1 MARRAPW
8 LTSEVGVLAALEQA
22 VLLCRRGMSRPWLTL
37 LVSGLLAAALTAFVV
52 FRHHDYAPRFVL
64 RVVEA
69 DRAPTTTAPALKR
82 QLAEY
87 VRQAV
92 FTSEP
97 LLGVM
102 ERHGLYPSL
111 RKKNTRA
118 ALEAFKED
126 IEVEVYQ
133 NYFVEERRADRGP
146 RSVRLTVSF
155 HAKDPNLAL
164 AVTRDLGALIVKREQ
179 ERRRE
184 QSRAIAARAEQA
196 RDVLVQAAQRRASEI
211 FDKRRALEQ
220 SKRADPRQQVEL
232 VGLLGSLD
240 GLERRAE
247 TAERRAAALDMNA
260 ALEQQGI
267 GLYFDVVDDGAL
279 PGRAAQLQ
287 GELLSAGLAILLAL
301 PLLAMAVGAATLQRG
316 QT

>member
-8 LTSEVGVLAALEQA
+8 LISEVGVLGCIEQA
-22 VLLCRRGMSRPWLTL
+22 VLLCRRGLSRPWLTL
-37 LVSGLLAAALTAFVV
+37 LVSGLLAAALTGFVV

-69 DRAPTTTAPALKR
+69 DRDPSTTAPALKR

-102 ERHGLYPSL
+102 ERHGLYQSL

-118 ALEAFKED
+118 AIETFKED
-126 IEVEVYQ
+126 IDVDVFQ
-133 NYFVEERRADRGP
+133 NYFVEERRVDRGP

-155 HAKDPNLAL
+155 HAKDPNVAL
-164 AVTRDLGALIVKREQ
+164 SVTRDLGALIVQREQ
-179 ERRRE
+179 ARRRE
-184 QSRAIAARAEQA
+184 QARAIAARADEA
-196 RDVLVQAAQRRASEI
+196 RDVLVQAAQRRATEI
-211 FDKRRALEQ
+211 FDKQRALEQ
-220 SKRADPRQQVEL
+220 TKSADPRTQVEL

-240 GLERRAE
+240 GLERQAE
-247 TAERRAAALDMNA
+247 SAEKRAAALDVTA
-260 ALEQQGI
+260 ALEQQGM
-267 GLYFDVVDDGAL
+267 GLYFDVVDEGSL
-279 PGRAAQLQ
+279 PGRAAQLR
-287 GELLSAGLAILLAL
+287 GELLGAALALFLAL